1 MEAIGKIG
9 YRWHEEAVERYLYM
23 QPLEEPSEGD
33 WMEAVQLVLD
43 DYQFDSI
50 FMIID
55 IVGFAPVLT
64 KASFDEVVKHQQ
76 ARGLRRSTV
85 AVVLDEQV
93 YERVARMFEA
103 SSETYGFDLTM
114 RAFRTSTDAVDWLN
128 GQMTGD

>member
-1 MEAIGKIG
+1 MVEVGFTRRNGRIMEAIGKIG

-64 KASFDEVVKHQQ
+64 KAR
-76 ARGLRRSTV
+76 ARS
-85 AVVLDEQV
+85 
-93 YERVARMFEA
+93 
-103 SSETYGFDLTM
+103 
-114 RAFRTSTDAVDWLN
+114 
-128 GQMTGD
+128 